1 MGYQER
7 LSGHNRCLKENLGI
21 TAQQQRTENL
31 SDVQIAKQFGME
43 ESIED
48 LITARWL
55 GHVVQMERENS

>member
-7 LSGHNRCLKENLGI
+7 LSGHNRCLKENLGF

-48 LITARWL
+48 LITAR
-55 GHVVQMERENS
+55 